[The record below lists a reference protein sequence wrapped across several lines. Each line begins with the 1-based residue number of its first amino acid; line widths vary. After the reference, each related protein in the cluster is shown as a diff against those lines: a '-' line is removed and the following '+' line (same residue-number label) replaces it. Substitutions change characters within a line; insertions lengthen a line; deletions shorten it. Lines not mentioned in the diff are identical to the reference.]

1 MKAKKLTHKTSQTKP
16 KENNQPKKNSFVYKP
31 KDSIFNSNFD
41 ESDSP
46 LIEAEFNEHRGR

>member
-16 KENNQPKKNSFVYKP
+16 KENNQAKKNSFVYKP